1 MIYGLNQRTLQIIS
15 DCFKFCFKSFGIFWD
30 LLSLFFE
37 LISEIVML
45 SKSYYKFATPPLPSH
60 S

>member
-15 DCFKFCFKSFGIFWD
+15 DCFKFCFKSFGIF
-30 LLSLFFE
+30 SLFFV